1 MLTRRILGSLFVVL
15 LASIDAGCRPKPTD
29 TAPDARPADGS
40 IRVEVRNNLLDAG
53 PITVFIEPASEVRT
67 QLGSLA
73 AGETRTFVFMPT
85 ELNRVVRMIA
95 LSSMGQTIVSTG
107 ITVPRGS
114 NLTWDVRINSLRL
127 IR

>member
-1 MLTRRILGSLFVVL
+1 MTRRLFGFVFLILLGAIGV
-15 LASIDAGCRPKPTD
+15 GCRPKPTD

-85 ELNRVVRMIA
+85 ELNRVVRLIA

-107 ITVPRGS
+107 VTVPRGA